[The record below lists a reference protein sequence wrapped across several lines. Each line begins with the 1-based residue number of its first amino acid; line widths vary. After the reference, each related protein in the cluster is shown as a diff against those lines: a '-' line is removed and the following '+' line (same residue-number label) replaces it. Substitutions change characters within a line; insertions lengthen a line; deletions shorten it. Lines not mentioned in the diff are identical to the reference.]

1 MATIFSCNMLTVV
14 RFCLLLSQAAVHR
27 GEGAADDGSTGGGDE
42 GQSQAAPDTCPH
54 EAAPTG
60 SIL

>member
-1 MATIFSCNMLTVV
+1 MLTVV
-14 RFCLLLSQAAVHR
+14 RLCLLLSQAAVHR